1 MRSPG
6 RLPVML
12 ANALLCALCLS
23 VASPSSAV
31 VGDSGKSGNNTRPA
45 DRTEVIED
53 LLDQFADSLRKRP
66 GGLGRNPEVGLSL
79 LRELS
84 GRFDG
89 CGPRDRRDIV
99 KSLVRGIQRFDLEQQ
114 AGREFVY
121 AAANALGSMAP
132 ESVDPLLDLV
142 VDNRIEKELE
152 VHRRLI
158 LALGQ
163 TRHEDTLSR
172 LKKLLHHDESA
183 IEAAAAEALGE
194 FDGLEE
200 AKRKEV
206 FYALLTRLIDA
217 KTLSDLHEVDLTHRR
232 RYETI
237 IGAMTSSLQRLS
249 KHDERD
255 PEQWQRFWNK
265 NKRKPWGATA
275 P

>member
-1 MRSPG
+1 
-6 RLPVML
+6 ML

-23 VASPSSAV
+23 VASPSPTAV
-31 VGDSGKSGNNTRPA
+31 GTSGKNGNTTRPA

-53 LLDQFADSLRKRP
+53 LLDQFADTLHNRA
-66 GGLGRNPEVGLSL
+66 GGLGRNPEAGLSL

-84 GRFDG
+84 ERFDG
-89 CGPRDRRDIV
+89 CGPMDRRDIV
-99 KSLVRGIQRFDLEQQ
+99 KSLERGIERFDLEEQ
-114 AGREFVY
+114 AGRDFVY

-142 VDNRIEKELE
+142 IDNRLEKDIE

-163 TRHEDTLSR
+163 TRDKDTLSR
-172 LKKLLHHDESA
+172 LKKLLHHDEPA
-183 IEAAAAEALGE
+183 IVAAVAEALGE
-194 FDGLEE
+194 FEGLEQ

-206 FYALLTRLIDA
+206 FYALLTCLIDA
-217 KTLSDLHEVDLTHRR
+217 KTLSDRNTVDLTHRR
-232 RYETI
+232 RYEAI

-265 NKRKPWGATA
+265 NKRKPWGVTA